1 MGLGQQNNNFACA
14 SLLFCTVIALP
25 LLQDHDMK
33 LPNFMFC
40 GGSKWTQYNNFLITI
55 FFFKLKSSTLVF
67 NFRLLIHWHRVRAMN
82 LKTEW
87 IPFSRDI
94 LAIIVIVVAYELLN
108 KLITWSL

>member
-40 GGSKWTQYNNFLITI
+40 GG
-55 FFFKLKSSTLVF
+55 LK
-67 NFRLLIHWHRVRAMN
+67 
-82 LKTEW
+82 
-87 IPFSRDI
+87 
-94 LAIIVIVVAYELLN
+94 
-108 KLITWSL
+108 